1 MKRRRLDR
9 KKRHIVIKFL
19 EKVKK
24 LLPLLILMSVVF
36 GQDTLE
42 TSLTN
47 EKVLDKKTNWFIDV
61 GLFSD
66 RAPNLFSIT
75 RDSKIS
81 DNLSWFVTGG
91 IGLHILGIG
100 IVRNLKR
107 ESNHETNLSLMV
119 GFLPPDS
126 PQEVFSLYLFD
137 EGSVHIAWT
146 KDRIINTKLRYSWG
160 ISIPLFYYGYDRE
173 HEIYEDPNF
182 QSAETFLGTETRLEI
197 DSFFTTV
204 GSIDVLA
211 FLPFPIL
218 NITYDFGK

>member
-75 RDSKIS
+75 RDSQIN

-91 IGLHILGIG
+91 IPYIFGIG
-100 IVRNLKR
+100 IVKNLKR

-119 GFLPPDS
+119 GDDGFPFFL
-126 PQEVFSLYLFD
+126 FYGGRF
-137 EGSVHIAWT
+137 HIAWT